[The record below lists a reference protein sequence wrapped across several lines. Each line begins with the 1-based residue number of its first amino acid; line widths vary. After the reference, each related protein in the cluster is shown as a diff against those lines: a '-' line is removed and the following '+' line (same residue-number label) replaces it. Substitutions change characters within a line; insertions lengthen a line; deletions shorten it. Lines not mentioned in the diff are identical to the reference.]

1 MNDARDTGTDTRSR
15 ASRET
20 RPKPESVG
28 YCCGDMPLGHWR
40 NDASRNGSFNR
51 RPGAA
56 SSVPADSDDV
66 KFEQIPGSGWAA
78 LFKLKEVMNYIDLK
92 NGSIPEAFEESIAFR
107 APGLDKPRRRPG
119 KAFWPA
125 RTPAETNR

>member
-1 MNDARDTGTDTRSR
+1 
-15 ASRET
+15 
-20 RPKPESVG
+20 
-28 YCCGDMPLGHWR
+28 MPLGHWR

-51 RPGAA
+51 RAA
-56 SSVPADSDDV
+56 SSAPADSDDV